1 MEHRKEIPTNFN
13 NLNDALQNSLEFASY
28 VDLFDRIN
36 DSILILDPD
45 TLNVCLMNP
54 SSERFFE
61 TTLDSLKIFD
71 LISENDKDIFI
82 KHLNTLARRYNNK
95 ELKTKFLI
103 NNDWKHVHI
112 SMGSLE
118 LKNEQRVIQ
127 LIIKDVTE
135 LIQLQ
140 LKLEQLSITDGL
152 TGLFNKRHFESTMK
166 SKLEES
172 FRNDSNFSLIM
183 LDIDNFKHYND
194 RNGHGAGD
202 LLLKEFAEELR
213 HRVRNIDII
222 CRYGGEEFA
231 IICPNTEL
239 EQALIVANRI
249 KESLNKRPFKFAE
262 FQPLGFISASIG
274 ISNIPYHIVNEWNK
288 TKTSTEMESYIEECI
303 SKMKKISDDNLY
315 KAKESG
321 RNCVSYLK

>member
-1 MEHRKEIPTNFN
+1 MENRKEIQETLPIP
-13 NLNDALQNSLEFASY
+13 NDTPQYSLEMASY

-36 DSILILDPD
+36 DSILILNPE
-45 TLNVCLMNP
+45 TFEVSLMNP
-54 SSERFFE
+54 ASERFFE
-61 TTLDSLKIFD
+61 TSLDQIQLFNI
-71 LISENDKDIFI
+71 IAETDKDVFI
-82 KHLNTLARRYNNK
+82 KHLHTLARRYNNK

-103 NNDWKHVHI
+103 NNEWKHVHI

-118 LKNEQRVIQ
+118 LKNEIRVIQ

-152 TGLFNKRHFESTMK
+152 TGLFNKRYFESTMK

-172 FRNDSNFSLIM
+172 FRNETNFSLIM

-202 LLLKEFAEELR
+202 TLLKEFAEELR

-249 KESLNKRPFKFAE
+249 KEALNKRPFKFAE

-288 TKTSTEMESYIEECI
+288 TKNAAEMESYIDECVT
-303 SKMKKISDDNLY
+303 KMKKVSDDNLY